1 MNALCTLGC
10 GLALALLT
18 GCGKPTT
25 DCLLHIALHDGG
37 ADVAHPPASG
47 MEATLKQQALDGG
60 ILTSAFTAVAQGT
73 TDGQGI
79 CELAFAKENAL
90 VYRLELRADQW
101 FSRQIEWNP
110 DDFLPGDTV
119 RFTGEMMPRATL
131 RIHLEAGPLAGAG
144 DILQFRTLHVPGEY
158 PTCSNEWRTY
168 DAASAADTSWTCDME
183 GGATVAYVWKVT
195 RDGETIETVDSLV
208 ATRFQETTLHLIW

>member
-1 MNALCTLGC
+1 MASEFANWPLRRRTPWFTDSNCALTNGFPVKLSGIR
-10 GLALALLT
+10 
-18 GCGKPTT
+18 TT
-25 DCLLHIALHDGG
+25 SC
-37 ADVAHPPASG
+37 PA
-47 MEATLKQQALDGG
+47 TQY
-60 ILTSAFTAVAQGT
+60 V
-73 TDGQGI
+73 
-79 CELAFAKENAL
+79 
-90 VYRLELRADQW
+90 
-101 FSRQIEWNP
+101 SR
-110 DDFLPGDTV
+110 
-119 RFTGEMMPRATL
+119 GEMMPRATL